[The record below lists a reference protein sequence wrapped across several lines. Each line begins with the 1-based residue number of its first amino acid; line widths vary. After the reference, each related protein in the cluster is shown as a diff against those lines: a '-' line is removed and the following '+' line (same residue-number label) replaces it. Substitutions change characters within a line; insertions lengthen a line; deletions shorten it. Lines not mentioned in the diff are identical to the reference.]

1 MYLTKSSASAIS
13 ISSSSSSQSSI
24 HQPSIFSHVQ
34 FHIAAFSCIVYLIPL
49 NYQDLE
55 LAAILLLNTIEEAP
69 VNTTRREFSTN
80 QDHRKREG
88 ATMSM
93 FASTF
98 RWLQRKRYQYEV
110 TFSLY
115 MLTPTEKFI
124 FNSFLF
130 LFFSMIIIAM
140 TLYLPQHITF
150 LTNRAWFY
158 YNGDESAKSALTSAS
173 PILDAVVK
181 ETVGMTTMA
190 GAGKEL

>member
-1 MYLTKSSASAIS
+1 
-13 ISSSSSSQSSI
+13 
-24 HQPSIFSHVQ
+24 
-34 FHIAAFSCIVYLIPL
+34 
-49 NYQDLE
+49 
-55 LAAILLLNTIEEAP
+55 
-69 VNTTRREFSTN
+69 
-80 QDHRKREG
+80 
-88 ATMSM
+88 M

-140 TLYLPQHITF
+140 TLYLPQHIAF

-158 YNGDESAKSALTSAS
+158 YNGDENAKA
-173 PILDAVVK
+173 AVQSVVESTTRTFSIEEVK
-181 ETVGMTTMA
+181 ESIITTSGTA
-190 GAGKEL
+190 IVDAAKEL

>member
-1 MYLTKSSASAIS
+1 
-13 ISSSSSSQSSI
+13 
-24 HQPSIFSHVQ
+24 
-34 FHIAAFSCIVYLIPL
+34 
-49 NYQDLE
+49 
-55 LAAILLLNTIEEAP
+55 
-69 VNTTRREFSTN
+69 
-80 QDHRKREG
+80 
-88 ATMSM
+88 MSM

-140 TLYLPQHITF
+140 TLYLPQHIAF

-158 YNGDESAKSALTSAS
+158 YNGDESTKAAVKSVVENAS
-173 PILDAVVK
+173 SSTVLVEKVR
-181 ETVGMTTMA
+181 ETVVNAAAGSTVLGM
-190 GAGKEL
+190 GKEL

>member
-1 MYLTKSSASAIS
+1 
-13 ISSSSSSQSSI
+13 
-24 HQPSIFSHVQ
+24 
-34 FHIAAFSCIVYLIPL
+34 
-49 NYQDLE
+49 
-55 LAAILLLNTIEEAP
+55 
-69 VNTTRREFSTN
+69 
-80 QDHRKREG
+80 
-88 ATMSM
+88 MSM

-158 YNGDESAKSALTSAS
+158 YNGDESAKSSLTSAT
-173 PILDAVVK
+173 PVIEAVAK
-181 ETVGMTTMA
+181 ETIAKAVAVGV
-190 GAGKEL
+190 GKEL

>member
-1 MYLTKSSASAIS
+1 MA
-13 ISSSSSSQSSI
+13 
-24 HQPSIFSHVQ
+24 
-34 FHIAAFSCIVYLIPL
+34 
-49 NYQDLE
+49 
-55 LAAILLLNTIEEAP
+55 
-69 VNTTRREFSTN
+69 
-80 QDHRKREG
+80 
-88 ATMSM
+88 M

-140 TLYLPQHITF
+140 TLYLPQHIAF

-158 YNGDESAKSALTSAS
+158 YNGDLEHA
-173 PILDAVVK
+173 
-181 ETVGMTTMA
+181 TMA
-190 GAGKEL
+190 VQSVIESPTSKVMGEKVRESVVAAGSGVRSAGQTILGAGKEL